1 LRFDTQREDNTKS
14 PLSENAKGIKMLEQV
29 VSTRSARGEQKET
42 AGIRNKATG
51 IWQGQTVTLQSEKDV
66 DDEIMRQDFR
76 QKNGLDNYT
85 NYKTLEA
92 RTVTT
97 DARTL
102 RMPGEM
108 LAKLSKVFGSEIQT
122 TKLAQSYLKYFMGE
136 QKKPPQQNGLNHVL
150 QHYIALHKLSS
161 TLAGNDSDF
170 VARMTPLPKGNP
182 KLEDLSKELQQAGDN
197 PEKLQEILEHV
208 AGFPEDPAELHRM
221 MKTLRFNLNDLK
233 SKLRSAQNLPKL
245 DDNQT
250 KQIREKVEDALLQ
263 LELDEGTRIKAARN
277 SVEKGFDSGEPEQFI
292 ESYSSALQHTGN
304 FLQTFTLLVQ
314 RHKPSELSHVIPLM
328 KQALA
333 DELRLDQEERSTEKI
348 KLESLMSELSFMH
361 ISSTLIEKIRKL
373 VSGMQRI
380 YGESVAA

>member
-42 AGIRNKATG
+42 AVIRNKATG